1 MVASAARLG
10 SRQTT
15 APPFTNQQVP
25 PETRATTLTPTPQA
39 YARAAVARIGL
50 DTMTSPYWTH
60 ELLLWLQ
67 GRIPDAVVGPALL
80 SMHKGIRFHKKN
92 VAKMEEKSKNA

>member
-1 MVASAARLG
+1 
-10 SRQTT
+10 
-15 APPFTNQQVP
+15 
-25 PETRATTLTPTPQA
+25 
-39 YARAAVARIGL
+39 
-50 DTMTSPYWTH
+50 MTSPYWTH